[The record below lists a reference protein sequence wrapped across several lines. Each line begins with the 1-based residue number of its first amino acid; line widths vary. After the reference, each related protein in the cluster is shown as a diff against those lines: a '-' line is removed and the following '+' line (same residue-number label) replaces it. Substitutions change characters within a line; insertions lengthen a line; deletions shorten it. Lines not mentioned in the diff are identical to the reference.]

1 MGNPTICFSC
11 ATGYVLDTVAAIQCL
26 PVTNYSQSG
35 CVVCPMGFILQ
46 PNSTNCIACDATCQ
60 RCMGTNTSICTSC
73 QDGFYLNGSQCM
85 ACMQGCTSCTS
96 GGLCNT
102 CGAGFVAVRTL
113 LGNSLNGQPPVTQ
126 CTPCLAPCRECQGRP
141 DICFTCM
148 PYYALI
154 GGKCIYMQFYNVS
167 VTVNSTLTN
176 FLNNYANFTQQI
188 ANSVDP
194 QGTLGYGI
202 IFPYYLMSNSANSIT
217 YMTLISS
224 ICVNESLCTQDEGNS
239 IGNLAKQSVI
249 GNLSVI
255 AASVNGVNFDNND
268 TNTTNTTNATCPPGC
283 L

>member
-1 MGNPTICFSC
+1 
-11 ATGYVLDTVAAIQCL
+11 
-26 PVTNYSQSG
+26 
-35 CVVCPMGFILQ
+35 
-46 PNSTNCIACDATCQ
+46 
-60 RCMGTNTSICTSC
+60 
-73 QDGFYLNGSQCM
+73 
-85 ACMQGCTSCTS
+85 
-96 GGLCNT
+96 
-102 CGAGFVAVRTL
+102 
-113 LGNSLNGQPPVTQ
+113 
-126 CTPCLAPCRECQGRP
+126 
-141 DICFTCM
+141 M

-202 IFPYYLMSNSANSIT
+202 IFPYYLMSNSANSMT
-217 YMTLISS
+217 YMTLVSS
-224 ICVNESLCTQDEGNS
+224 ICVNRSLCAQNEGNS

-255 AASVNGVNFDNND
+255 AASVNGVNFDNNG